1 MDDVSVLLAAVKDAI
16 DVDLVYTVA
25 DIGDITRG
33 RVGLQQ
39 AAEHL
44 GVVFSDDIVEG
55 ANIGLIYNSGEAN
68 SVAQIDQV
76 NEAAEGTSLSTSE
89 RTVSNSAEVQQAA
102 DTLSGDVDVF
112 YIVTDNTVVSALDT
126 VVDVAE

>member
-1 MDDVSVLLAAVKDAI
+1 AI
-16 DVDLVYTVA
+16 DETVSF
-25 DIGDITRG
+25 I
-33 RVGLQQ
+33 
-39 AAEHL
+39 
-44 GVVFSDDIVEG
+44 DDNFEG

-112 YIVTDNTVVSALDT
+112 YIVKDNTVVSSVAT
-126 VVDVAE
+126 VVDYTDTTSFPLLVINTDSFDYVEF